1 MVVKFIREIYKKRLR
16 ARLHNKDFSLIA
28 SNCSGMFMLKD
39 LNLPYKSPFVNLWL
53 YPKDFIKFLKN
64 ISYYSECKLEF
75 IQMDNIKYPVGK
87 LDDIHI
93 FFQHYK
99 TEEEA
104 YDKWNKRIKRINK
117 KNIYILMTDRDGC
130 TEDDL
135 REFDKLEYKNKK
147 VFTHIEHPDISSA
160 VYIPGFEKDESVG
173 MCFQYAHKYSIK
185 RRYDVFDYVSWFNS
199 LK

>member
-1 MVVKFIREIYKKRLR
+1 MVVKFIRELYKKYLR
-16 ARLHNKDFSLIA
+16 GKLHNKDFSLIA
-28 SNCSGMFMLKD
+28 SNCNGMFMLKD

-87 LDDIHI
+87 LDDIYI

-117 KNIYILMTDRDGC
+117 NNIYILMTDRDGC

-147 VFTHIEHPDISSA
+147 VFTHIKRPDISSA
-160 VYIPGFEKDESVG
+160 VYIPGFEKDECVG
-173 MCFQYAHKYSIK
+173 MCFQYPHKYSIK
-185 RRYDVFDYVSWFNS
+185 RRYDVFDYISWFNNF
-199 LK
+199 K

>member
-117 KNIYILMTDRDGC
+117 NNIYILMTDGC

-147 VFTHIEHPDISSA
+147 VFTHIKYPNISSA

-173 MCFQYAHKYSIK
+173 MCFQYPHKYSIK
-185 RRYDVFDYVSWFNS
+185 RRYDVFDYVSWFNDF
-199 LK
+199 K

>member
-1 MVVKFIREIYKKRLR
+1 MVLKFIREIYKKRLR

-87 LDDIHI
+87 LDDIYI

-99 TEEEA
+99 TEAEA

-117 KNIYILMTDRDGC
+117 NNIYILMTDRDGC

-147 VFTHIEHPDISSA
+147 VFTHIKHPDISSA

-173 MCFQYAHKYSIK
+173 MCFQYPHKYSIK
-185 RRYDVFDYVSWFNS
+185 RRYDVFDYISWFNNF
-199 LK
+199 K